1 MDLCFDVSKDLGYAL
16 EFSSELN
23 RPFTKTVLTFQFMFK
38 HDTRN
43 DISDYKL
50 FLEYVS
56 HL

>member
-1 MDLCFDVSKDLGYAL
+1 MDLCFDVSKDFGHAL